1 MAKRSRN
8 KKRGGIIALIVI
20 GSIIGCIALFA
31 GIIAIINVSFYNGHI
46 DMIKEITPVGTS
58 SKYEPILDEENNAWT
73 FVTDENFKVMQL
85 TDIHIGGGAF
95 SNWKDDMA
103 INAVA
108 KMIQAEKPDLVIATG
123 DIAYPVP
130 FQSGTFNNKKE
141 AEIFATLMEQLDVY
155 WAVVF
160 GNHDTEIYS
169 YYSRED
175 ISNVYSEDR
184 WEHCLF
190 LSGDSDVDGYG
201 NYNINVQNSK
211 GITTHTYILM
221 DSHAYRDTDKFGIK
235 WDYDNIHE
243 NQVEW
248 YRKTIERVNRENLAA
263 FENLSIVEKG
273 LYLASI
279 GATTLPTVQS
289 SLFFHIPLV
298 EYKDAWT
305 EYQQNGYK
313 DTEDMQY
320 ITGKMGEE
328 NEMVCCGVGEDNLFE
343 TVLELGSTKN
353 IFCGHDHLNNIR
365 MRYKGVYLNYGMSI
379 DHLAYPGIWK
389 QTEQRGCTV
398 IMTDTKGNLT
408 VSLNKL
414 TDYE

>member
-1 MAKRSRN
+1 MSKRTKN
-8 KKRGGIIALIVI
+8 KRRGGIIALIVLA
-20 GSIIGCIALFA
+20 SIIGCVALFA
-31 GIIAIINVSFYNGHI
+31 GIIAILNVSFYNGHI
-46 DMIKEITPVGTS
+46 DMIKEITPVGTT
-58 SKYEPILDEENNAWT
+58 SKYTPTLDEENNAWT
-73 FVTDENFKVMQL
+73 FVTDGEFKVMQL

-95 SNWKDDMA
+95 SKTKDDKA

-130 FQSGTFNNKKE
+130 FQAGTFNNKKE
-141 AEIFATLMEQLDVY
+141 AEIFANLMEQLDVY

-175 ISNVYSEDR
+175 ISDFYSEDR

-190 LSGDSDVDGYG
+190 LEGDDDIDGYG
-201 NYNINVQNSK
+201 NYSINVKNSK
-211 GITTHTYILM
+211 GIITHTYVLL

-235 WDYDNIHE
+235 WDYDNIHQ
-243 NQVEW
+243 NQVDW
-248 YRKTIERVNRENLAA
+248 YRATIERVNSENKTAFDKLNLADQT
-263 FENLSIVEKG
+263 

-279 GATTLPTVQS
+279 GSLTLPTVQS
-289 SLFFHIPLV
+289 SLYFHIPLV
-298 EYKDAWT
+298 EYKDAWA

-320 ITGKMGEE
+320 IEGQVKEKD
-328 NEMVCCGVGEDNLFE
+328 EMICCGTGEDNLFE
-343 TVLELGSTKN
+343 TILELGSTKN
-353 IFCGHDHLNNIR
+353 IFCGHDHLNNLRIC
-365 MRYKGVYLNYGMSI
+365 YKGVYLNYGMSI
-379 DHLAYPGIWK
+379 DYLAYPGIWK
-389 QTEQRGCTV
+389 DTEQRGCTI

-408 VSLNKL
+408 VHLNKL